1 MALNIDREKI
11 IRAVR
16 QSIPLAIT
24 TYKLPH
30 ETEMDLENVLGMF
43 LKEMDQEVLKDRLAY
58 CLRELAVNAKKAN
71 TKRVYFEEK
80 SLDLTN
86 KSHYE
91 EGMKNFKEETFNN
104 LDHYLNLQKEKGLF
118 IKIVFHSRG
127 KNFKISI
134 KNNVEINRKEQ
145 MRIYDRI
152 ARSRAFDSMEEAFA
166 EVLDDSEGAG
176 LGIVIM
182 ILMLRKMGLDEE
194 SFEVEGEN
202 GITTASLT
210 IPVSEVHLEK
220 LDILTQQIVDEID
233 ALPQFPDNIVHLQK
247 LINDPDSEIT
257 EIARRIATDPSL
269 TADLLKT
276 VNSAQFMLPNKVDN
290 IADAVKMVGLRGL
303 KNLLYSYGTEK
314 ILNFPEKKE
323 LWEHAHRTAY
333 YSYNLARNRRLK
345 KDIIDDAYI
354 GGILH
359 DMGKIV
365 FSTVHPM
372 LIERIQEFSADKE
385 IPTGL
390 FERLTAG
397 YNHAEVGAKIAEKWN
412 FPLSLV
418 KAIQHHHNP
427 ENCESEFKPLVYT
440 IYLANAICNLE
451 KKEMIFDQLDE
462 KVLAFFKITSK
473 EQINHI
479 MERLSQ
485 DFENEKLNI

>member
-1 MALNIDREKI
+1 MSLNINKEKI
-11 IRAVR
+11 IKAVR
-16 QSIPLAIT
+16 GSIPLAIT

-43 LKEMDQEVLKDRLAY
+43 LKEMDQEILKDRLAY

-80 SLDLTN
+80 NLNLNN
-86 KSHYE
+86 KVHYE
-91 EGMKNFKEETFNN
+91 QGMKNFKEDTFNN
-104 LDHYLNLQKEKGLF
+104 LDYYLNLQKEKGLY
-118 IKIVFHSRG
+118 IKIVFHSKGEKFR
-127 KNFKISI
+127 ISI
-134 KNNVEINRKEQ
+134 QNNVEINRKEQ

-152 ARSRAFDSMEEAFA
+152 ARSRAFDSMEEAFT

-182 ILMLRKMGLDEE
+182 ILMLRKIGLNEDT
-194 SFEVEGEN
+194 FEIEGEK

-210 IPVSEVHLEK
+210 IPIGELHLEK
-220 LDILTQQIVDEID
+220 LELLTKQIVDEIE
-233 ALPQFPDNIVHLQK
+233 ALPQFPDNIIALEK
-247 LINDPDSEIT
+247 LINDPDSEIS

-290 IADAVKMVGLRGL
+290 IADAVKMLGLRGL
-303 KNLLYSYGTEK
+303 KNLLLSYGTEK
-314 ILNFPEKKE
+314 ILKLPEKKE
-323 LWEHAHRTAY
+323 LWDHAHRTAY

-365 FSTVHPM
+365 FANVHPV
-372 LIERIQEFSADKE
+372 LIERIHEFSVEKD
-385 IPTGL
+385 IPSEL
-390 FERLTAG
+390 FERLSTG

-412 FPLSLV
+412 FPKSL
-418 KAIQHHHNP
+418 IQSIRFHHNP
-427 ENCESEFKPLVYT
+427 ENCEKEYKELVYSV
-440 IYLANAICNLE
+440 YLANAICDME
-451 KKEMIFDQLDE
+451 KGDMNFDQLNTH
-462 KVLAFFKITSK
+462 VLDFF
-473 EQINHI
+473 QISNADQIKHI
-479 MERLSQ
+479 IDRLSK
-485 DFENEKLNI
+485 DFENEKLII

>member
-43 LKEMDQEVLKDRLAY
+43 LKEMDQDMLKDRLAY
-58 CLRELAVNAKKAN
+58 RLRELAVNAKKAN
-71 TKRVYFEEK
+71 TKRVYFEDK
-80 SLDLTN
+80 GLDLAN
-86 KSHYE
+86 KEQYE
-91 EGMKNFKEETFNN
+91 EGMRNFKEETFNN
-104 LDHYLNLQKEKGLF
+104 LDYYLNLQKEKGLY
-118 IKIVFHSRG
+118 IKIIFHSRG
-127 KNFKISI
+127 KKFKISI

-176 LGIVIM
+176 LGIVIL

-194 SFEVEGEN
+194 SFEIEGEN
-202 GITTASLT
+202 GVTTASIT
-210 IPVSEVHLEK
+210 IPMGEVHLEK
-220 LDILTQQIVDEID
+220 LELLTRQIVDEIE

-247 LINDPDSEIT
+247 LINDPDSEIA

-345 KDIIDDAYI
+345 KEMVDDAYI

-365 FSTVHPM
+365 FSNVHPM
-372 LIERIQEFSADKE
+372 LIERIQEFSTEKE
-385 IPTGL
+385 IPGEL
-390 FERLTAG
+390 FERLSAG

-412 FPLSLV
+412 FPDSLV
-418 KAIQHHHNP
+418 AAIGYHHNP
-427 ENCESEFKPLVYT
+427 EASPADYKPLVYT

-451 KKEMIFDQLDE
+451 KKEISFDQLDE
-462 KVLAFFKITSK
+462 KVLAFFRISN
-473 EQINHI
+473 ESQIKHI
-479 MERLSQ
+479 MTRLSK
-485 DFENEKLNI
+485 DFENERSKI